1 MQNISLRGFGAY
13 APTNIVSNDDL
24 SKIVETSDEWIV
36 SRTGIK
42 ERRIS
47 QGEDTSVIA
56 TKSAKMAMERA
67 GISGEDIDLIIVATI
82 TPDMFTPSVACMVQK
97 GIEAKNAMAFDINA
111 ACSGFIYGLQVA
123 YSMMENNSKFNNV
136 IVIGA
141 EILSKILD
149 WNDRSTCVLFGDGSG
164 AVVLSK
170 TEEEKRKMVSFYSKS
185 DGSKGDALTAAAVDV
200 VNPYVKDIATKN
212 KKVEMNGQE
221 VFKFAVTS
229 IVNGIKTILEDS
241 NLSLEDI
248 DFIVP
253 HQANVRI
260 IEFAAKKLKADM
272 DKFYVNLD
280 RYGNTSS
287 ATIPMALN
295 EMYEKSLLKKGQKII
310 MVGFGGGLTFG
321 AALIEL

>member
-1 MQNISLRGFGAY
+1 MQDVSIKGFGAY
-13 APTNIVSNDDL
+13 APTNTVSNYDL
-24 SKIVETSDEWIV
+24 SNLVETSNEWIV
-36 SRTGIK
+36 DRTGIK

-47 QGEDTSVIA
+47 QGEDTSEIA
-56 TKSAKMAMERA
+56 TKSAEMAIERA

-97 GIEAKNAMAFDINA
+97 GIGAKNAMAFDVNA
-111 ACSGFIYGLQVA
+111 ACSGFIYGMQIA
-123 YSMMENNSKFNNV
+123 YSMMECNSSFKNV
-136 IVIGA
+136 LVIGA
-141 EILSKILD
+141 EILSKIVD
-149 WNDRSTCVLFGDGSG
+149 WTDRSTCVLFGDGSG
-164 AVVLSK
+164 AVVLSR
-170 TEEEKRKMVSFYSKS
+170 TEVEKKKNASFYSKS

-200 VNPYVKDIATKN
+200 INPYVKEIVTRN

-229 IVNGIKTILEDS
+229 IVNGIKTVLEDS
-241 NLSLEDI
+241 NLTIDDI

-253 HQANVRI
+253 HQANLRI
-260 IEFAAKKLKADM
+260 IEFAAKKLKM
-272 DKFYVNLD
+272 DFNKFYVNLD

-295 EMYEKSLLKKGQKII
+295 EMYENSLLKKGKKII